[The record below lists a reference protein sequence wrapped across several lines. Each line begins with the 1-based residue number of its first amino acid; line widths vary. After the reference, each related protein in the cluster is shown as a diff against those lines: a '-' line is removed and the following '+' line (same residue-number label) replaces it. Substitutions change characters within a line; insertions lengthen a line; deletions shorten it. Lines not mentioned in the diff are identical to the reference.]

1 MNTLRHCVSAGEPL
15 NEEVLLVFQGLRGGY
30 SSALCLS
37 RKKNLS
43 MKRDYFRQE
52 NILMKRKGGKL
63 LYLTRMVFFGW
74 LCGREGVRDS
84 LRVVRKEWELF
95 YKVTVDVL
103 RIYFLCSI
111 YLQSVY
117 R

>member
-43 MKRDYFRQE
+43 MRRDYFRQE

-63 LYLTRMVFFGW
+63 LYLTRMFF
-74 LCGREGVRDS
+74 
-84 LRVVRKEWELF
+84 
-95 YKVTVDVL
+95 
-103 RIYFLCSI
+103 
-111 YLQSVY
+111 
-117 R
+117 